1 MKLRAPL
8 ATARGLGSAKEGTH
22 HFWNQRLTA
31 IVLVPMTLWIM
42 ISLVRMTNVDYA
54 TVTQWIAAPLNAVL
68 LLIFLLALFYHA
80 LLGVQV
86 VIEDY
91 IHSEWQ
97 KIACL
102 ILVKFTILLT
112 GLTSVLA
119 VIKVFLGL

>member
-31 IVLVPMTLWIM
+31 IALVPLTLWIM
-42 ISLVRMTNVDYA
+42 ASIVSMTTVDYQ
-54 TVTQWIAAPLNAVL
+54 TVTEWIAAPLNAVL
-68 LLIFLLALFYHA
+68 LLIFLLSLFYHA

-91 IHSEWQ
+91 IHTEWQ
-97 KIACL
+97 KIACI
-102 ILVKFTILLT
+102 ILVKFLVLLT
-112 GLTSVLA
+112 GLTSALSVL
-119 VIKVFLGL
+119 KVFLGL

>member
-31 IVLVPMTLWIM
+31 IVLVPMTLWFM
-42 ISLVRMTNVDYA
+42 VSLVRMTNVDYA

>member
-31 IVLVPMTLWIM
+31 IALVPLTLWIM
-42 ISLVRMTNVDYA
+42 ASIVSMTTVDYQ

-68 LLIFLLALFYHA
+68 LLIFLLSLFYHA

-102 ILVKFTILLT
+102 LLVKFLVLLT
-112 GLTSVLA
+112 GLTSALA
-119 VIKVFLGL
+119 VLKVFLGL

>member
-1 MKLRAPL
+1 VKLRAPL

-42 ISLVRMTNVDYA
+42 VSLVRMTNVDYA

-119 VIKVFLGL
+119 VIKVFPGL

>member
-42 ISLVRMTNVDYA
+42 VSLVRMTNVDYA

-91 IHSEWQ
+91 IHNEWQ

>member
-1 MKLRAPL
+1 VKLRAPL

-42 ISLVRMTNVDYA
+42 VSLVRMTNVDYA

-80 LLGVQV
+80 LLGVQI

>member
-1 MKLRAPL
+1 VKLRAPL

-42 ISLVRMTNVDYA
+42 VSLVRMTNVDYA

>member
-42 ISLVRMTNVDYA
+42 VSLVRMTNVDYA
-54 TVTQWIAAPLNAVL
+54 TVTQWMAAPLNAVL

-91 IHSEWQ
+91 IHTEWQ

>member
-42 ISLVRMTNVDYA
+42 VSLVRMTNVDYA

-91 IHSEWQ
+91 IHTEWQ

>member
-42 ISLVRMTNVDYA
+42 VSLVRMTNVDYA

-97 KIACL
+97 KVACL

>member
-1 MKLRAPL
+1 MRLTTPL
-8 ATARGLGSAKEGTH
+8 AKVRGLGSAKEGTH

-31 IVLVPMTLWIM
+31 VALVPLILWVM
-42 ISLVRMTNVDYA
+42 VSLVSMTTMDHTSISVWMA
-54 TVTQWIAAPLNAVL
+54 KPLNAVL
-68 LLIFLLALFYHA
+68 LLGLIFALYYHA

-102 ILVKFTILLT
+102 ILVRFLTVLT
-112 GLTSVLA
+112 GLVSTLSVL
-119 VIKVFLGL
+119 KVFLGL

>member
-42 ISLVRMTNVDYA
+42 VSLVRMTNVDYA

-68 LLIFLLALFYHA
+68 LLIFLLALYYHA

>member
-42 ISLVRMTNVDYA
+42 VSLVRMTNVDYA

-97 KIACL
+97 N
-102 ILVKFTILLT
+102 VKLHL
-112 GLTSVLA
+112 
-119 VIKVFLGL
+119 

>member
-31 IVLVPMTLWIM
+31 IVLVPMTLWTM
-42 ISLVRMTNVDYA
+42 VSLVRMTNVDYA

>member
-42 ISLVRMTNVDYA
+42 VSLVRMTNVDYA